1 MRRDRPAAVS
11 AKASS
16 LRRQPPLDS
25 LRAFE
30 AAARRLS
37 FTEAAEELHVTQGAV
52 SQRIKSLEHD
62 LHVPLF
68 RRLTRSLE
76 LTPWG
81 ERLFRGIRP
90 GLDRIA
96 NALAEFDVQSETG
109 ALTVSV
115 LPSFA
120 RLWLMPRLPRFRAL
134 HPEIDVQVLADGQ
147 AVDLNLSGPD
157 VAIRFG
163 HGKYP
168 GLAATYLMPDSV
180 QPVASP
186 NLLARHPVIET
197 VEDLIALPLIYDTPT
212 ESDHSKSDW
221 RSWLTHLGAGAIALP
236 PGLGFNQADLAIDAA
251 LLGLGV
257 ALARTSLIAE
267 ELASGRLLP
276 AYPYAAPTAYAYY
289 LLCRPWSA
297 GRPRIARFRDWLLGE
312 TNRLWAPIAAAD

>member
-1 MRRDRPAAVS
+1 MRRERPAAIPEM
-11 AKASS
+11 AGS

-37 FTEAAEELHVTQGAV
+37 FTEAAEELHVTQGAI
-52 SQRIKSLEHD
+52 SQRVKSLELD
-62 LHVPLF
+62 LRVPLF

-96 NALAEFDVQSETG
+96 HALAEFDQQSETG

-120 RLWLMPRLPRFRAL
+120 RLWLLPRLPRFREL

-157 VAIRFG
+157 FAIRFG

-180 QPVASP
+180 QPVCSP
-186 NLLARHPVIET
+186 KLLASHPPIET
-197 VEDLIALPLIYDTPT
+197 VEDLVALPLIYDTPT
-212 ESDHSKSDW
+212 ETDHSKSDW

-257 ALARTSLIAE
+257 ALARTSLIAD
-267 ELASGRLLP
+267 ELAAGRLVR
-276 AYPYAAPTAYAYY
+276 AYPCAAPTAYAYY

-297 GRPRIARFRDWLLGE
+297 GRTRIAHFRDWLLGE
-312 TNRLWAPIAAAD
+312 ANRVAAPAAANG